1 MGFVN
6 SNTYREIF
14 HQPEMWRQTYSIIS
28 ERKEEISN
36 FLSNY
41 YNNDVTV
48 VFTGAG
54 TSSYVG
60 NILQYLMVGYGITNY
75 KSVATTDL
83 TTHADTIFLKNKKYI
98 LVSLARSGNSP
109 ESIAA
114 VDIADSIC
122 GDNISHIFITCNA
135 EGALA
140 KREPKSNVLSLI
152 LPDATNDKGLAMTSS
167 FSSMLLMAML
177 VFDLNNVEEN
187 RAGVDKLSKK
197 AEYMLNRYS
206 EDIQKIAA
214 IDFERAV
221 FLGSGEKKG
230 IAEECHLKLQELT
243 DGKVICLFDSF
254 LGFRHGPKAALN
266 EKTLIIYLFADDEK
280 TLKYEIDLVVQI
292 NQQIKPAG
300 QIYVAERK
308 IEQTEVKFDLEMVP
322 ETYENTKFDVILYVL
337 VGQLLGLFKNVEL
350 KLDPDSPSA
359 SGKIARVVEGVT
371 IY

>member
-1 MGFVN
+1 
-6 SNTYREIF
+6 
-14 HQPEMWRQTYSIIS
+14 
-28 ERKEEISN
+28 
-36 FLSNY
+36 
-41 YNNDVTV
+41 
-48 VFTGAG
+48 
-54 TSSYVG
+54 
-60 NILQYLMVGYGITNY
+60 
-75 KSVATTDL
+75 
-83 TTHADTIFLKNKKYI
+83 
-98 LVSLARSGNSP
+98 
-109 ESIAA
+109 
-114 VDIADSIC
+114 
-122 GDNISHIFITCNA
+122 
-135 EGALA
+135 
-140 KREPKSNVLSLI
+140 VLSLI